1 MLRMG
6 GVDVLLVL
14 GEAAVAAGVGV
25 DAALLRDPHRRAA
38 ALVGGVSH
46 RAHPG
51 VGDRVDDAVFAGGA
65 HVVAGP
71 GQGG

>member
-1 MLRMG
+1 
-6 GVDVLLVL
+6 VLTSFWCW
-14 GEAAVAAGVGV
+14 GEAAVAAVVGV
-25 DAALLRDPHRRAA
+25 EAAAPLRDPDRWAA
-38 ALVGGVSH
+38 ALVGGVGH